1 MRISSLE
8 IFNIANNT
16 MQKSNAD
23 LVKTQQQLATGQ
35 RVIRPSDDPVATIQI
50 LELTN
55 ELSRLEQYD
64 KNINIAENSLQ
75 QQEGLLDGVNDI
87 ISRVMELS
95 VQAGN
100 TGVYTK
106 DQFTAMAIEVESRLD
121 ELVSIANAR
130 NASGDYVFAGYKTAS
145 QPFSGSLSSGYQYTG
160 DDGQR
165 EIKIANN
172 SQLGVSLSGRD
183 VFVEV
188 PSAEPTVRTYLG
200 ANNSANASLQ
210 VSVGRVVDPEVYQ
223 EFYPEDLILKFN
235 DPADANPV
243 SSPNFTITERST
255 GNVLVANQNYVQ
267 GDEIEVNGVKFSIS
281 GIPKEGDVVH
291 IDSANQQSIMD
302 TLAALA
308 NALRVADN
316 DSASKKELSAVV
328 ASTLSNL
335 DNAQV
340 SVLQAFSS
348 LGAKQNTLQT
358 TRELHLDTSLFA
370 QEVLSDLKDL
380 DYAEASTRLS
390 LQTMILEASQA
401 SFVRVSRLSL
411 FDRL

>member
-1 MRISSLE
+1 
-8 IFNIANNT
+8 
-16 MQKSNAD
+16 
-23 LVKTQQQLATGQ
+23 
-35 RVIRPSDDPVATIQI
+35 
-50 LELTN
+50 
-55 ELSRLEQYD
+55 
-64 KNINIAENSLQ
+64 
-75 QQEGLLDGVNDI
+75 LDGVNDI